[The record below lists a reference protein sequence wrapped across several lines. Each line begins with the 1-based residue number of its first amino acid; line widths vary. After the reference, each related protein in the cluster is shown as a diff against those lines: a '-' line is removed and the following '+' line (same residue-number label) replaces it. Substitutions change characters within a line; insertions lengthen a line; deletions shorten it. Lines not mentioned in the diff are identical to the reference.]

1 MKCGKLKGKSISKT
15 LVMECFLR
23 KKVFFQAIQFTMYV
37 TFCILMLKLHEE
49 KYEEKTMK
57 S

>member
-1 MKCGKLKGKSISKT
+1 ML
-15 LVMECFLR
+15 FR
-23 KKVFFQAIQFTMYV
+23 KKSLFQAIQFTMYV